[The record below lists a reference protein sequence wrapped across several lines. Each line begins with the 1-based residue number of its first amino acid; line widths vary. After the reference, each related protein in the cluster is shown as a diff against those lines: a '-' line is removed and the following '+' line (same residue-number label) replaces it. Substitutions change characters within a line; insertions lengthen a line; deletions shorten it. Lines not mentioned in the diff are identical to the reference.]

1 MSEYQLEK
9 IDKASQQLENGLVRK
24 LRPYRSL
31 RNYITPLNSGMVS
44 SSPAADD
51 ISGFADHSPSPRTS
65 QVNMKGSATPTTPA
79 NEEALLSKEGY
90 LFTRIVVGT
99 PARYSWVRRWF
110 FIQDGWFGACAVST
124 VDKVKG
130 CVVIADR
137 VRVSDCT
144 CRMNNDIDR
153 RFLFEVVTN
162 NNK

>member
-9 IDKASQQLENGLVRK
+9 IDKASQQLENSLVRK

-31 RNYITPLNSGMVS
+31 RNYITPLNSGMLS

-51 ISGFADHSPSPRTS
+51 ISGFADHSPSPRTNRIS
-65 QVNMKGSATPTTPA
+65 MTSATTTTTA
-79 NEEALLSKEGY
+79 NEEPILSKEGY
-90 LFTRIVVGT
+90 LFTRIVVGK
-99 PARYSWVRRWF
+99 PARYSWIRRWF

-144 CRMNNDIDR
+144 CRINNDIDR
-153 RFLFEVVTN
+153 RFLFEVVTD